1 MSAPWIFVPQLPP
14 SAPST
19 CRVDADEAKHA
30 AGSRRLRTGD
40 RMHLFDGRGVI
51 ADASMGV
58 LNRDGSIDAEI
69 DALRAQP
76 LLAPMLEIASA
87 VPKGDRLGTLLES
100 LGPLGAARWTP
111 LNCAHSVVKWSI
123 SHEPRTRRVLIS
135 SCKQSHQ
142 SWLPQIAAS
151 CAPEVAARD
160 AISRGLQVFIAHPGG
175 ELISVA
181 GRISSPA
188 SFLIGPE
195 GGFTEAELQ
204 AVESLGARR
213 VSLGSAI
220 LRIELAVSCVLANA
234 RLA

>member
-1 MSAPWIFVPQLPP
+1 MSAPWVFVTQLPP

-51 ADASMGV
+51 ADASMGAM
-58 LNRDGSIDAEI
+58 NRDGSIDAEI
-69 DALRAQP
+69 DALRPQP
-76 LLAPMLEIASA
+76 PLVPMMEIASA

-100 LGPLGAARWTP
+100 IGPLGAARWTP
-111 LNCAHSVVKWSI
+111 LDCAHSVVKWSI
-123 SHEPRTRRVLIS
+123 SHGPRARRVLIS

-151 CAPEVAARD
+151 CSPDAAVRD
-160 AISRGLQVFIAHPGG
+160 AISRGLQVFIAHPDG
-175 ELISVA
+175 ESISVA
-181 GRISSPA
+181 GGISSPA
-188 SFLIGPE
+188 TFLVGPE
-195 GGFTEAELQ
+195 GGFTDAEVQAAEA
-204 AVESLGARR
+204 LGARR

-220 LRIELAVSCVLANA
+220 LRIELAVSCVLANV
-234 RLA
+234 RLG

>member
-1 MSAPWIFVPQLPP
+1 MSAPWVFVPQLPQ

-19 CRVDADEAKHA
+19 CRIDADEAKHA

-51 ADASMGV
+51 ADASMGIA
-58 LNRDGSIDAEI
+58 NRDGSIDAEI

-76 LLAPMLEIASA
+76 ALSPSIEIASA

-100 LGPLGAARWTP
+100 IGPLGAARWTP
-111 LNCAHSVVKWSI
+111 LDCAHSVVKWSV
-123 SHEPRTRRVLIS
+123 SHEPRARRVLVS

-142 SWLPQIAAS
+142 SWLPQIAAAS
-151 CAPEVAARD
+151 APDVAVRD
-160 AISRGLQVFIAHPGG
+160 AIARGLQVFIAHPGG
-175 ELISVA
+175 ELICSA
-181 GRISSPA
+181 GRTSSPTA
-188 SFLIGPE
+188 FLIGPE
-195 GGFTEAELQ
+195 GGFTESELSAAE
-204 AVESLGARR
+204 ALGARR

-220 LRIELAVSCVLANA
+220 LRIELAVSCVLANV